1 MKTFTPMYNM
11 VSSKFFHFGD
21 KYPTANEVLD
31 SDDYIVM
38 PSLQANDLEDVYHI
52 LNMEHPKEH
61 IAKVKTLS
69 EIDPFHVKY
78 PSLHSSLSVC
88 DVVADVTDEANPTY
102 FYCDSCGW
110 KELEVA

>member
-38 PSLQANDLEDVYHI
+38 PGKGTTDGIGNRFIFCKMGSIGQ
-52 LNMEHPKEH
+52 
-61 IAKVKTLS
+61 
-69 EIDPFHVKY
+69 F
-78 PSLHSSLSVC
+78 SSNRNNTS
-88 DVVADVTDEANPTY
+88 
-102 FYCDSCGW
+102 
-110 KELEVA
+110 